1 VDRPLPDGEF
11 SCHRSVI
18 GVVRRKRIMERK
30 TDKYR
35 EFVDHPRYGRRP
47 NKTGLNPSPMDANV
61 RLHWNTTTHKEIVAQ
76 YESIIGK
83 RWPYGDFSA
92 YTSGTKRI
100 PGTAIVADPS
110 KQTRATVPVTHYFDL
125 ERSCRDCKR
134 HFIFFA
140 EEQKYWYEELGFG
153 LESDCVRCTECR
165 KKQQGIAW
173 LRERYESLFHI
184 DPKSAEEK
192 LDLADCCIR
201 LVEEGV
207 FTQKRLEFAR
217 MLLNRIDIDSDSRNQ
232 HKHADLVRRSRPGSD
247 KSTNNPMDRSGES
260 AAS

>member
-1 VDRPLPDGEF
+1 MLTAHRGYRFGNVHGDPVCLELSLRDSPATMVTPWKTIDEQSVAHGAAEPADLTKQHRFPRPGERGRSSKENHGTQDRQLPRI
-11 SCHRSVI
+11 CRSSSI
-18 GVVRRKRIMERK
+18 
-30 TDKYR
+30 
-35 EFVDHPRYGRRP
+35 RP
-47 NKTGLNPSPMDANV
+47 TSKHNRLNPSPMDANV

-76 YESIIGK
+76 YESIYWQTLAI
-83 RWPYGDFSA
+83 RRFSA

-173 LRERYESLFHI
+173 LKERYESLFHI
-184 DPKSAEEK
+184 EPKSAEEK
-192 LDLADCCIR
+192 WI
-201 LVEEGV
+201 
-207 FTQKRLEFAR
+207 
-217 MLLNRIDIDSDSRNQ
+217 
-232 HKHADLVRRSRPGSD
+232 
-247 KSTNNPMDRSGES
+247 
-260 AAS
+260 